1 MIFKKREEAM
11 NKEIKKG
18 QELLKKIIEH
28 IKEEK
33 DYSSLKE
40 KVLDLSKEWNKD
52 LLFDDFV
59 NKVEIFLSYEEEEA
73 KNFPL
78 APWVDSFFEN

>member
-1 MIFKKREEAM
+1 VIFKKREKVM

-40 KVLDLSKEWNKD
+40 KVLGLSKEWNKD

-59 NKVEIFLSYEEEEA
+59 NKVEIFLSYEEEA

-78 APWVDSFFEN
+78 TPWVDSFFEN